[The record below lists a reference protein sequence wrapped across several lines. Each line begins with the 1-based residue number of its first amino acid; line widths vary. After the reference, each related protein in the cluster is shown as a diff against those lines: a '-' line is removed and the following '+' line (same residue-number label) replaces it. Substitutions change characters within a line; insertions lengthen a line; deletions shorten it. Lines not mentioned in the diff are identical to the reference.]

1 MGIKKQNFIL
11 AIDFILAILWLPDFF
26 QDDVMTADKLGSTFL
41 MNAYSISFSMSF
53 NVTVQKKS
61 LTFCIFQ
68 IWDT

>member
-26 QDDVMTADKLGSTFL
+26 QDVVMTADKLDSTFL
-41 MNAYSISFSMSF
+41 MNAYSISVSF
-53 NVTVQKKS
+53 KVTVQKKS
-61 LTFCIFQ
+61 VTFCIFQ